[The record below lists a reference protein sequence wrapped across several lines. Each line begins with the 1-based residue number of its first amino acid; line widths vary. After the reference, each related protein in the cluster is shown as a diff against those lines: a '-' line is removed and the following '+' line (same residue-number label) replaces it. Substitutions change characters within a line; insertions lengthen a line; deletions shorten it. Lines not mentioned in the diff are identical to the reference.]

1 MENIS
6 LRNVAKFVEA
16 YKKRTEFMADLNTR
30 IKSDF
35 LLLTGMRSKY
45 VADTEAIHKAM
56 TPGLCSMIKVEDV
69 SEPLVEAPEKV
80 AEAMLLFCQV
90 GPDAAA
96 CDDFSMETSRCRL
109 SSRSPCCPRGWGCC
123 PPCRG
128 EPAARTAGAASRP
141 MRDSGAQRFFRLS

>member
-1 MENIS
+1 MRSKWNFLYGKIPH
-6 LRNVAKFVEA
+6 RNVAKFVEA
-16 YKKRTEFMADLNTR
+16 YKKRTEFMAELNTR

-45 VADTEAIHKAM
+45 VGDTEAIHRAM

-90 GPDAAA
+90 G
-96 CDDFSMETSRCRL
+96 
-109 SSRSPCCPRGWGCC
+109 
-123 PPCRG
+123 
-128 EPAARTAGAASRP
+128 AGATA
-141 MRDSGAQRFFRLS
+141 FRC